1 MDAGNSSAQP
11 PEAETRASGAT
22 GSQFSLLGKRRFGPF
37 FLTQFFGAFNDNVY
51 KNALIILIAFQSAGR
66 SLGDSNTLIN
76 LSAGLFILPFF
87 LFSATAGQLADKY
100 EKSRFIRYVKIMEIV
115 IMSLAATAFHLGEVP
130 MLMGL
135 LFLMG
140 TQSTL
145 FGPVKYGILPQ
156 HLREEELVGGNG
168 MVEMGTFLAI
178 LLGTLTG
185 GVLIG
190 IPDDGVILVSV
201 TVVVLACLGF
211 LSSLGIPLAPAAA
224 PELRINW
231 NPLTETWRNL
241 RFAHSNRTVFLS
253 ILGISWFWLLGAT
266 YLAQLPNFTRTTL
279 GGNEQVVT
287 LLLTLFSVGIGIG
300 SLLCERLSDR
310 KVELGLVPFGS
321 IGLTAFGIDLFLA
334 IPEHPV
340 VGATLDAAGFLHAP
354 GNTRVLF
361 DILMLGLFGGLYI
374 VPLYALVQQ
383 RSEVSHR
390 SRVIAANNILNA
402 LFMVVSAVIAILILG
417 AGVSIPQ
424 LFLVIAVMNAA
435 VALYI
440 YTLVPEFLM
449 RFLVW
454 MLVHSLY
461 RIRKQGLENLP
472 EAGPVVLVCNH
483 VSFADALV
491 IAGCIRRPVRF
502 VMHYKFYELPIL
514 KFIFRTAG
522 AIPIATARENR
533 EMLALAYEQI
543 SHYLEEGEVICI
555 FPEGGLTPD
564 GEIARF
570 HPGINKIIR
579 RNPVPVVPM
588 ALRGLWGSFFSRK
601 GGAAMK
607 GKLPRPLFYRIGLA
621 VGEAVPPSEVSAAGL
636 HERVAAL
643 RGDWK

>member
-1 MDAGNSSAQP
+1 VSAPHP
-11 PEAETRASGAT
+11 PASASD
-22 GSQFSLLGKRRFGPF
+22 SQFSLLKQRRFGPF

-66 SLGDSNTLIN
+66 GLWDSNTLIN

-100 EKSRFIRYVKIMEIV
+100 EKSRLIRWVKVMEIA
-115 IMSLAATAFHLGEVP
+115 IMSFAVAAFQLGSIP
-130 MLMGL
+130 LLIGL

-140 TQSTL
+140 MQSSL

-156 HLREEELVGGNG
+156 HLGEKELVGGNG
-168 MVEMGTFLAI
+168 LVEMGTFLAI

-190 IPDDGVILVSV
+190 IPVNGAALVSV
-201 TVVVLACLGF
+201 AVIALACLGF
-211 LSSLGIPLAPAAA
+211 LSSLGIPNAPAVA
-224 PELRINW
+224 PDLRINW
-231 NPLTETWRNL
+231 NPFTETWRSI
-241 RFAHSNRTVFLS
+241 RFVCGNRTVFLS

-266 YLAQLPNFTRTTL
+266 YLAQLPNFTRVNL

-287 LLLTLFSVGIGIG
+287 LLLTLFSVGIGTG
-300 SLLCERLSDR
+300 SLLCERMSDR

-321 IGLTAFGIDLFLA
+321 IGLTIFGIDLFLA
-334 IPEHPV
+334 VPEHHV
-340 VGATLDAAGFLHAP
+340 TGAMLNAAAFLHAQ
-354 GNTRVLF
+354 GNVRVLF
-361 DILMLGLFGGLYI
+361 DILLLGLFGGFYI

-383 RSEVSHR
+383 RSEPSHR

-402 LFMVVSAVIAILILG
+402 LFMVVSAAMAVLILN
-417 AGVSIPQ
+417 AGLSIPQ
-424 LFLVIAVMNAA
+424 LFLVVAAMNAA

-449 RFLVW
+449 RFMVW
-454 MLVHSLY
+454 MLIHTVY
-461 RIRKQGLENLP
+461 RIRKQGLEHIP
-472 EAGPVVLVCNH
+472 ETGSVVLVCNH
-483 VSFADALV
+483 VSFVDALV

-502 VMHYKFYELPIL
+502 VMDYSFYKLPVL
-514 KFIFRTAG
+514 NFIFRTAG
-522 AIPIATARENR
+522 AIPIASGREDP
-533 EMLALAYEQI
+533 EMLARAYDRI
-543 SHYLEEGEVICI
+543 SRYLDEGEVVCI

-564 GEIARF
+564 GEIKPFR
-570 HPGINKIIR
+570 PGIARIIR

-601 GGAAMK
+601 GGAVMK
-607 GKLPRPLFYRIGLA
+607 GKLPRPLFYKIGLA
-621 VGEAVPPSEVSAAGL
+621 LGAPVPPAEVSPAGL
-636 HERVAAL
+636 RERVAAL